1 MRVQRD
7 LEGNENSQTN
17 EEKEQELLKIAEA
30 FFI

>member
-7 LEGNENSQTN
+7 LEGNENSETN
-17 EEKEQELLKIAEA
+17 EEEEQELLKIAEA